1 MKVKDL
7 VESIREQEKEKLG
20 KMPKAKIALIV
31 REALRTISEE
41 LDQVE
46 NGKIRVP
53 GLGSFVVRELENEQK
68 GKRQKRILLQRSK
81 K

>member
-1 MKVKDL
+1 
-7 VESIREQEKEKLG
+7 
-20 KMPKAKIALIV
+20 LIV